1 MIPLFYDRDAGRRPA
16 AAGATAIKE
25 ALVTLAPQFS
35 ATRMVNDYVERI
47 YRT

>member
-1 MIPLFYDRDAGRRPA
+1 MPLFYDRDADGVPQKWCDR
-16 AAGATAIKE
+16 IKE
-25 ALVTLAPQFS
+25 ALVTLAPEFS